1 MIGQKTVHNLIEDI
15 LTLLSIS
22 ENSSR
27 NIENLM
33 EECEKDAESLLM
45 DSQNIRT
52 VYEVIKFMDEMPGGF
67 LIYRANEAEDI
78 VYANKA
84 LLRIFQCSTLKEFR
98 EMTGNS
104 FRGLVYL
111 EDLDEIEESI
121 KEQIAASQYD
131 LDYVEYRIVRR
142 DGEIRWIEDYG
153 HFIRSETVGDIF
165 YVFLG
170 DATEKRS
177 RQLQILER
185 ALNNANLAIQAK
197 NKFLSNMS
205 HDIRTP
211 LNAITGFTSLAK
223 NHIDNRD
230 EVQRYLDKIGEA
242 SGQLLDLV
250 DKVLEISWTETKDV
264 HVEEAECNLCEILQS
279 VERALSPRFSGK
291 KITFET
297 DLTGVKHLDVYSDR
311 DKLRQIVQYLA
322 GNAVEY
328 TGKGGR
334 VRVAVV
340 EGEQL
345 ANDYAVYRLVVS
357 DNGIGISKEFQE
369 HVFEPFERE
378 NNTTF
383 SGIYG
388 TGLGLA
394 ITRNIVKIMGGTIE
408 VDSAIGKGSTFT
420 VTIRLRI
427 QETQLVSA
435 VSPEDVAVCLNSG
448 KILLVEDN
456 EINVEIETEI
466 LEKAGFCIEI
476 AENGSI
482 AVEKVKKS
490 EPGEYALVLMDIQMP
505 VMDGREAA
513 EAIRGLG
520 NPELAHI
527 PIIALSADAFENDRR
542 LSLESGM
549 DEHLTKPMDIDE
561 VVGAMA
567 KALQR
572 HKTLYGDR

>member
-1 MIGQKTVHNLIEDI
+1 M
-15 LTLLSIS
+15 
-22 ENSSR
+22 
-27 NIENLM
+27 
-33 EECEKDAESLLM
+33 
-45 DSQNIRT
+45 
-52 VYEVIKFMDEMPGGF
+52 
-67 LIYRANEAEDI
+67 
-78 VYANKA
+78 
-84 LLRIFQCSTLKEFR
+84 
-98 EMTGNS
+98 
-104 FRGLVYL
+104 
-111 EDLDEIEESI
+111 
-121 KEQIAASQYD
+121 
-131 LDYVEYRIVRR
+131 
-142 DGEIRWIEDYG
+142 
-153 HFIRSETVGDIF
+153 
-165 YVFLG
+165 
-170 DATEKRS
+170 
-177 RQLQILER
+177 
-185 ALNNANLAIQAK
+185 
-197 NKFLSNMS
+197 
-205 HDIRTP
+205 
-211 LNAITGFTSLAK
+211 
-223 NHIDNRD
+223 
-230 EVQRYLDKIGEA
+230 
-242 SGQLLDLV
+242 V

-369 HVFEPFERE
+369 HIFEPFERE